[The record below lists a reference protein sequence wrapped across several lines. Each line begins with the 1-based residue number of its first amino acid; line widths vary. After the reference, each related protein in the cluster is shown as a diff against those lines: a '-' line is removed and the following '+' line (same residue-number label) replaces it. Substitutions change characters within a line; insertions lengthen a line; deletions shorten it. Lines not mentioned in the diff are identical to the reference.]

1 MISVVCVY
9 NDKAILKDY
18 LLKSLESQTLKH
30 ESILINNT
38 RGSFKSAAEALN
50 YGGGKAKG
58 EYIIF
63 VHQDVDLRS
72 STWLEEAERT
82 LDCISNLG
90 IGGVAGARK
99 TKSSKKLEVITNIKH
114 GIMPRN
120 ASNVSLRKPEVVQ
133 TVDEC
138 LVVIPKSLFKMLKF
152 DEKTCDDWHLYAVDY
167 SLNIKNYG
175 LNAYTIPMFVYHRSA
190 GFSFSKKYYQTLRKL
205 LKKHKERYRQIY
217 TTMGNWS
224 TRYPLFM
231 QRKFIRQSIKHMVK
245 KI

>member
-1 MISVVCVY
+1 MISIVCVY
-9 NDKAILKDY
+9 NNRKILKDN
-18 LLKSLESQTLKH
+18 LLKSLQNQTFRYEL
-30 ESILINNT
+30 ILVDNT
-38 RGSFKSAAEALN
+38 KGTFESAAKALN
-50 YGGGKAKG
+50 FAARKANGK
-58 EYIIF
+58 YSVF
-63 VHQDVDLRS
+63 VHQDVDLCS
-72 STWLEEAERT
+72 STWLEEAEKI
-82 LDCISNLG
+82 LDYISNLG
-90 IGGVAGARK
+90 IAGVSGARK
-99 TKSSKKLEVITNIKH
+99 TKSSEKLEVITNIKH

-120 ASNVSLRKPEVVQ
+120 ASNVSLGKPEVVQ

-167 SLNIKNYG
+167 SLNVKNYG
-175 LNAYTIPMFVYHRSA
+175 FDAYAIPMFAYHRSA

-224 TRYPLFM
+224 TRYPLFL
-231 QRKFIRQSIKHMVK
+231 QRKFIRKSIIHMIK